1 MNALYCRNCGASV
14 RLEQSA
20 EEFLASFGGEATAQD
35 CTYELLGP
43 VQPRRMVLAPGMLVP
58 EVECACGAKGPFGSG
73 GPITDEEP
81 GEICPACKQPTLEA
95 ESEWIT

>member
-20 EEFLASFGGEATAQD
+20 EQFLSAFGGTSATD
-35 CTYELLGP
+35 GCIYEVVGP
-43 VQPRRMVLAPGMLVP
+43 IQPKRIAWKPGMPVAEL
-58 EVECACGAKGPFGSG
+58 ECACGAKGPFGNG
-73 GPITDEEP
+73 GPITDEDP
-81 GEICPACKQPTLEA
+81 GEICPACKKPTLEA